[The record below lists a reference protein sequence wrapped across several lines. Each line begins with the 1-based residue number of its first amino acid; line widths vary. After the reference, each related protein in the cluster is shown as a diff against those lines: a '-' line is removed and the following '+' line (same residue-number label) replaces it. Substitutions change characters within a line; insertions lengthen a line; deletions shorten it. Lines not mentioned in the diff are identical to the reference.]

1 MAKSHNLVQIKNFDE
16 ITLQVKTSG
25 LQIKYKIDTK
35 LMQGHSLLK
44 FEQHIIKKMIMH
56 LKASEPATQKAN
68 AKKMRI
74 NNSISKKA
82 PSQ

>member
-1 MAKSHNLVQIKNFDE
+1 MN
-16 ITLQVKTSG
+16 
-25 LQIKYKIDTK
+25 
-35 LMQGHSLLK
+35 
-44 FEQHIIKKMIMH
+44 
-56 LKASEPATQKAN
+56 KASEPATQKAN